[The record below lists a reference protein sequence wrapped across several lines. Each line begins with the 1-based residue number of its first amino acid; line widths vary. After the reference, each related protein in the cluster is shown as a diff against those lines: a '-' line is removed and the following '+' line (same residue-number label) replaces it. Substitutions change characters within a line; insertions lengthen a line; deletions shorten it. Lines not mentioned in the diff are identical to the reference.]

1 MIYLFIFLC
10 STKTSLRYKTSA
22 VFSRNQVVNSIFFFF
37 FFLLL
42 ILYQMPGLINE
53 TIVEEMR
60 FLRWQLLSRSVD
72 LEPCMEP
79 TDLVDFEQT
88 HMLR

>member
-1 MIYLFIFLC
+1 MINLFVFSC
-10 STKTSLRYKTSA
+10 STKTSLRYKISA
-22 VFSRNQVVNSIFFFF
+22 VFTRNRVANSIFFFF
-37 FFLLL
+37 

-60 FLRWQLLSRSVD
+60 LLKWQLLSRSIE

-79 TDLVDFEQT
+79 IDLVDFEQT